1 MGMSFHSS
9 SASSWHALRL
19 SHHVN
24 MCLHHQLH
32 AMPCI
37 CRQTRLAA
45 VALYNALTTGCGS
58 QTLGEEYCNMLQVDG
73 GECCKLRFGAQ

>member
-1 MGMSFHSS
+1 
-9 SASSWHALRL
+9 
-19 SHHVN
+19 
-24 MCLHHQLH
+24 MCLHRQLH

-73 GECCKLRFGAQ
+73 GECYKLSIAFGRAVTQQRHFLTCLGQSTFVT